1 MEKIFNSNMHCAG
14 CKGNIEAALKKLD
27 GVLEV
32 NANLV
37 NNVVKVRYNEK
48 KVSAEDIINA
58 CKSVGYKLEAIDEDE
73 EYSKEKSY
81 KFATLFG
88 KCLFKGRHC
97 RISFLFYGT

>member
-27 GVLEV
+27 RVLEV

-48 KVSAEDIINA
+48 KVSEEDIINA
-58 CKSVGYKLEAIDEDE
+58 CKSVG
-73 EYSKEKSY
+73 
-81 KFATLFG
+81 
-88 KCLFKGRHC
+88 
-97 RISFLFYGT
+97 

>member
-37 NNVVKVRYNEK
+37 NNVVKEK
-48 KVSAEDIINA
+48 AFVIIITL
-58 CKSVGYKLEAIDEDE
+58 GLEV
-73 EYSKEKSY
+73 
-81 KFATLFG
+81 
-88 KCLFKGRHC
+88 
-97 RISFLFYGT
+97 